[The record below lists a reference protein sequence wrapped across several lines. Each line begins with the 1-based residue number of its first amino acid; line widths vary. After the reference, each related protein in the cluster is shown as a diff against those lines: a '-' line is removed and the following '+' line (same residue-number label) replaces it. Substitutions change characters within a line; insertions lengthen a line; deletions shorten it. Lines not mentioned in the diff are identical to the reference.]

1 MSYDLG
7 NVGHVYVAALA
18 LWGESSQLVMAMEKG
33 GEFIRAVSHEWR
45 YRSDGRNDLIDAIAD
60 MEIMCDQMKV
70 MFHLIGP
77 VDNLKIEKIKRL
89 AALINAS
96 GERVKVLK

>member
-1 MSYDLG
+1 M
-7 NVGHVYVAALA
+7 AL
-18 LWGESSQLVMAMEKG
+18 EKG

-45 YRSDGRNDLIDAIAD
+45 YRSHNRRDLIDAIAD
-60 MEIMCDQMKV
+60 IEITCDQLKV

-77 VDNLKIEKIKRL
+77 VDDRKIEKIKRL
-89 AALINAS
+89 TALINAS